1 MWPHKTLHTQ
11 SFIMALFP
19 GAKMEKAHMA
29 MHRWVHLKMRAIH
42 AVAYY
47 SAMKKNEG
55 TSLSVQRLGLYL
67 LNSGCVGSIPGW
79 GTWIPHFSRSKG
91 QENQDSVVTNPIKTL
106 KMVHIQKKKIFTRKE
121 EWSTDTCHN
130 MGKPWKHDGKR
141 KILSPK
147 AAYFTN
153 PFVRCPE

>member
-1 MWPHKTLHTQ
+1 
-11 SFIMALFP
+11 
-19 GAKMEKAHMA
+19 
-29 MHRWVHLKMRAIH
+29 MRAIH

-106 KMVHIQKKKIFTRKE
+106 KMVHIQKKKKSLQEKRNEVLTHVTTWGNLGSMMVREK
-121 EWSTDTCHN
+121 SCHQ
-130 MGKPWKHDGKR
+130 R
-141 KILSPK
+141 QRILRIHLSD
-147 AAYFTN
+147 
-153 PFVRCPE
+153 VRNRPVQVTGC